1 MTIAV
6 TGAKGRLGS
15 YLTTAGCIR
24 LRCDVSRPDQIAKAL
39 EEMTESETETG
50 IEAIINCAAWTDVD
64 AAEDEGNYD
73 RVMAVNLRGAANLR
87 KAYDGLLVH
96 ISTGFVF
103 NGTDGP
109 NRESDTL
116 EPVNVYG
123 WSKFGGEQAA
133 QMREPTL
140 IVRTLDLFGSIEKP
154 DFVRQIRDIL
164 ELGADKSLPDNLYG
178 TPTYIP
184 HLAQALLQAIGRE
197 MTGVIHIA
205 GDLTL
210 SRFEWG
216 QRIAEVFDLDPDLIK
231 PTSEIAGVAPRPLRG
246 GLNVDKAE
254 GLGLPIY
261 SPIDGLTS
269 LQQLESELGDET

>member
-24 LRCDVSRPDQIAKAL
+24 LRCDISKPKQIAKAL
-39 EEMTESETETG
+39 EEADG
-50 IEAIINCAAWTDVD
+50 AVDAIINCAAWTDVD
-64 AAEDEGNYD
+64 AAEKKKNYAK
-73 RVMAVNLRGAANLR
+73 VMAVNLRGVANLR
-87 KAYDGLLVH
+87 QAFTGLLVH

-103 NGTDGP
+103 NGEDGP
-109 NRESDTL
+109 NNENDTP
-116 EPVNVYG
+116 EPVNIYG

-133 QMREPTL
+133 RMREPTL
-140 IVRTLDLFGSIEKP
+140 IVRTLDIFGSIEKP
-154 DFVRQIRDIL
+154 DFVRQIRDVLSL
-164 ELGADKSLPDNLYG
+164 EAEKFLPDNLYG

-184 HLAQALLQAIGRE
+184 HLAQALLQAVERE

-216 QRIAEVFDLDPDLIK
+216 RRIAEVFGLDPSLIK

-246 GLNVDKAE
+246 GLNVDKAK
-254 GLGLPIY
+254 GLGLPIH
-261 SPIDGLTS
+261 SPIEGLTS
-269 LQQLESELGDET
+269 LLDSEQALGAET

>member
-6 TGAKGRLGS
+6 IGAKGRLGS
-15 YLTTAGCIR
+15 HLTTAGCIR
-24 LRCDVSRPDQIAKAL
+24 LRCDISKPDQITKAI
-39 EEMTESETETG
+39 EETEDY

-64 AAEDEGNYD
+64 AAEDNKNYD
-73 RVMAVNLRGAANLR
+73 KVMAVNLRGPANLR
-87 KAYDGLLVH
+87 RAYSGLLVH

-103 NGTDGP
+103 NGTNGP
-109 NRESDTL
+109 NREGDTL

-140 IVRTLDLFGSIEKP
+140 IVRTLDLFGPGEKT

-164 ELGADKSLPDNLYG
+164 EIGGDKSLPDNLYG

-184 HLAQALLQAIGRE
+184 HLVRALLQAIGRE

-216 QRIAEVFDLDPDLIK
+216 KRIAEVFGLDPDLIK

-269 LQQLESELGDET
+269 LKQLESELGAET